1 MLFRSNYTTIIDR
14 FEKQPV
20 IPYTTYQKEQKRKYK
35 TDPTKSQN
43 WQYNAE
49 DDYYIDHL
57 GVRFSFYR
65 YSRRIDKYGFKRDFK
80 LYRADKHQLSV
91 QLDQL
96 AKTPSGRQRYMQVNP
111 TWNYYKA
118 KVKATLSSD
127 EGKAIYRRRKYD
139 VEPVFGHMK
148 RDFGVRRTHLRGQR
162 AVENDT
168 GLTLMAMN
176 LTKLGKLIAQA
187 GTKLIEKGKI
197 RTIISGKSKI
207 MVRILIFR
215 ERNLIVNSQPL
226 CFLVLT

>member
-1 MLFRSNYTTIIDR
+1 
-14 FEKQPV
+14 
-20 IPYTTYQKEQKRKYK
+20 
-35 TDPTKSQN
+35 
-43 WQYNAE
+43 
-49 DDYYIDHL
+49 
-57 GVRFSFYR
+57 
-65 YSRRIDKYGFKRDFK
+65 
-80 LYRADKHQLSV
+80 
-91 QLDQL
+91 
-96 AKTPSGRQRYMQVNP
+96 MQVNP

-127 EGKAIYRRRKYD
+127 KGKAIYRRRKYD

-215 ERNLIVNSQPL
+215 GRNLIVNSQPHF
-226 CFLVLT
+226 CLTYNQFFIRINIFVNLGTYSCNDLQILLTKR